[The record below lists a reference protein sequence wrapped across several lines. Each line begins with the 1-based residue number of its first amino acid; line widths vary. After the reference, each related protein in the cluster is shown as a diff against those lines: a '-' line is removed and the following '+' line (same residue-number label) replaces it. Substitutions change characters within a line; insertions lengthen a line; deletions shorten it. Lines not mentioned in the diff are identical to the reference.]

1 MLSGIDADMQ
11 EQRNTAPAN
20 MQQEEEQV
28 QTVFL
33 IVLRCTRSRRIP
45 ASANQTTNALI
56 LDKPQRGSKSWF
68 SSQGLGKGDLIA
80 I

>member
-28 QTVFL
+28 QTVFFNCL
-33 IVLRCTRSRRIP
+33 
-45 ASANQTTNALI
+45 ALHYKSPDSGDCQSD
-56 LDKPQRGSKSWF
+56 DKRAHP
-68 SSQGLGKGDLIA
+68 
-80 I
+80 